1 IYVQR
6 NVDRKSAQAEQMLSF
21 LGEQL
26 PQLRGDLDKAEQRYN
41 SFRAQHGTVDLEA
54 EGKRLLQSIVDSKAK
69 LIDLQQQRSQ
79 LVQRFTAAHPSVAAI
94 DAQIGELQQQQNAF
108 D

>member
-1 IYVQR
+1 SSTQLTIDDLRKALDIKEKVKQSGIISVALDGTDAAQTTATVNAIAHIYVQR

-41 SFRAQHGTVDLEA
+41 SFRAQHGT
-54 EGKRLLQSIVDSKAK
+54 
-69 LIDLQQQRSQ
+69 
-79 LVQRFTAAHPSVAAI
+79 
-94 DAQIGELQQQQNAF
+94 
-108 D
+108 